1 MSSVNPVDSAKAF
14 LDEYT
19 AEFDTRDGLRISA
32 LYHAPCV
39 TVRGDGSVHCFQ
51 SRDEIGCFFGRV
63 ADGYAKEGMH
73 AGVYKNFN
81 AVPIG
86 GASVLATVD
95 WEMLREDRT
104 VIRQWRQSYNLIRT
118 SEGWRILCSTIHRP

>member
-1 MSSVNPVDSAKAF
+1 
-14 LDEYT
+14 
-19 AEFDTRDGLRISA
+19 
-32 LYHAPCV
+32 
-39 TVRGDGSVHCFQ
+39 
-51 SRDEIGCFFGRV
+51 
-63 ADGYAKEGMH
+63 MH

-86 GASVLATVD
+86 GASVLAAVD